1 MKKKSKTEKVTLA
14 TIAKTLEGVATKV
27 DLTKTLQGVATKVD
41 LDKAIENLAI
51 ITNNGFANTVSK
63 EDFSEFKEEMTEFKE
78 EMTEFKHKTGLTLFN
93 IDSKLQ
99 TVDQR
104 LDAIEK
110 TLGPLVHVSDAVQR
124 ELREHNERIA
134 RIEHK
139 IGLVAK

>member
-1 MKKKSKTEKVTLA
+1 MKKKPKTEKVSLA
-14 TIAKTLEGVATKV
+14 AIA
-27 DLTKTLQGVATKVD
+27 KTLQGVATKAD
-41 LDKAIENLAI
+41 IDKAVEDLAI
-51 ITNNGFANTVSK
+51 ITNRGFNNTVSK
-63 EDFSEFKEEMTEFKE
+63 EEFGEFKE

-110 TLGPLVHVSDAVQR
+110 TLGPLVQVSGAVQR

>member
-1 MKKKSKTEKVTLA
+1 MKKKPKTEKVSLA
-14 TIAKTLEGVATKV
+14 AIA
-27 DLTKTLQGVATKVD
+27 KTLQGVATKAD
-41 LDKAIENLAI
+41 IDKAVEDLAI
-51 ITNNGFANTVSK
+51 ITNRGFNNTVSK
-63 EDFSEFKEEMTEFKE
+63 EEFGEFKEEMTEFKE

-110 TLGPLVHVSDAVQR
+110 TLGPLVQVSGAVQR
-124 ELREHNERIA
+124 ELREHKERIA